1 MGGTVL
7 SPVKGL
13 RMAPELLGLVAGPG
27 GDWIA
32 DAAERILVS
41 RKGNLEWIV
50 NTRAERQRI

>member
-1 MGGTVL
+1 L

-50 NTRAERQRI
+50 NTRTERQRI